1 MKKFFKFISVELRA
15 LGESY
20 ALELKDIFHD
30 QGVILFFLFLPLVY
44 PVIYSLIY
52 GPELVRDVD
61 VVVVDN
67 DRTPLSRELVRDF
80 NASEGADVIGYA
92 AEMGEA
98 RHAMNSHECYAILEI
113 PEGFARNIGR
123 GESSQAILYCE
134 MSLLLRYRALLFSA
148 TDLGLDMSARIQA
161 RDIKELG
168 ASSLMPKSDPMPIEG
183 VSVGNLQ
190 GGFDSFIMPGV
201 LMLILQQCIVLAVG
215 MMGGRR
221 FEEARRGIN
230 PVNAVGGTVFVTML
244 GRMVAYISILALPLL
259 WLVHFVPLVF
269 RFPMAGDMLD
279 IFTFLVPMV
288 LACVSLGFVVQAFTR
303 EREAIMIIWVATSF
317 LFLFLSGLTWPRY
330 AMPEFWKFL
339 SDLLPATWGVNGFI
353 LMNANGATLA
363 DVAPFYE
370 NLWWQAGGY
379 FLLAWVIHRFWLR
392 PELSRMARLHRS

>member
-1 MKKFFKFISVELRA
+1 MKKFFKFISTELRA

-20 ALELKDIFHD
+20 ALELKEIFHD

-98 RHAMNSHECYAILEI
+98 RHALDSHECYAILEI

>member
-20 ALELKDIFHD
+20 ALELKEIFHD

>member
-20 ALELKDIFHD
+20 ALELKEIFHD

-98 RHAMNSHECYAILEI
+98 RHALDSHECYAILEI

-363 DVAPFYE
+363 EVAPFYE

>member
-20 ALELKDIFHD
+20 ALELKEIFHD

-98 RHAMNSHECYAILEI
+98 RHALDSHECYAILEI

-215 MMGGRR
+215 MMGGCR

>member
-20 ALELKDIFHD
+20 ALELKEIFHD

-98 RHAMNSHECYAILEI
+98 RHALDSHECYAILEI

>member
-148 TDLGLDMSARIQA
+148 TDLGLDMSARC
-161 RDIKELG
+161 
-168 ASSLMPKSDPMPIEG
+168 P
-183 VSVGNLQ
+183 
-190 GGFDSFIMPGV
+190 
-201 LMLILQQCIVLAVG
+201 
-215 MMGGRR
+215 
-221 FEEARRGIN
+221 
-230 PVNAVGGTVFVTML
+230 
-244 GRMVAYISILALPLL
+244 
-259 WLVHFVPLVF
+259 
-269 RFPMAGDMLD
+269 
-279 IFTFLVPMV
+279 
-288 LACVSLGFVVQAFTR
+288 
-303 EREAIMIIWVATSF
+303 
-317 LFLFLSGLTWPRY
+317 
-330 AMPEFWKFL
+330 
-339 SDLLPATWGVNGFI
+339 
-353 LMNANGATLA
+353 
-363 DVAPFYE
+363 
-370 NLWWQAGGY
+370 
-379 FLLAWVIHRFWLR
+379 
-392 PELSRMARLHRS
+392 

>member
-1 MKKFFKFISVELRA
+1 MKKFFKFISVVLRA

>member
-15 LGESY
+15 LGESC
-20 ALELKDIFHD
+20 ALELKEIFHD

>member
-20 ALELKDIFHD
+20 ALELKEIFHD

-379 FLLAWVIHRFWLR
+379 FLLAWVIHRFWLC

>member
-201 LMLILQQCIVLAVG
+201 LMLILQQCIVPAVG

>member
-52 GPELVRDVD
+52 GPELVRDED

>member
-134 MSLLLRYRALLFSA
+134 MRLLLRYRALLFSA

>member
-1 MKKFFKFISVELRA
+1 
-15 LGESY
+15 
-20 ALELKDIFHD
+20 
-30 QGVILFFLFLPLVY
+30 
-44 PVIYSLIY
+44 
-52 GPELVRDVD
+52 
-61 VVVVDN
+61 
-67 DRTPLSRELVRDF
+67 
-80 NASEGADVIGYA
+80 
-92 AEMGEA
+92 
-98 RHAMNSHECYAILEI
+98 
-113 PEGFARNIGR
+113 
-123 GESSQAILYCE
+123 
-134 MSLLLRYRALLFSA
+134 
-148 TDLGLDMSARIQA
+148 
-161 RDIKELG
+161 
-168 ASSLMPKSDPMPIEG
+168 MPKSDPMPIEG